1 VQVGFLGRYVFAA
14 RCRTTRYLLGASDMT
29 TLADVL
35 AAHRRLSEAEQEA
48 KDLRKRYA
56 EEAAPFKPGDTIPE
70 RKVHFTSPWT
80 KRSEERIEKGF
91 VVVRLTLAIDDG
103 KAEWYFQGK
112 ALKKDGTPGLMRES
126 RVIPADEEGQLAYM
140 LTLREVSK

>member
-1 VQVGFLGRYVFAA
+1 
-14 RCRTTRYLLGASDMT
+14 MT